1 MLLTTVRRP
10 SGSACLSRAPRLTC
24 SRSLGCARGR
34 RSAFTLLEVLVVVA
48 ILVILATVATIAT
61 TRYIDD
67 AKKAKAQLG
76 CTSISTAIE
85 AYMNSPQ
92 NPGLTDEEKMPQ
104 DISNL
109 YNVPFGGQSFLR
121 NGQSDTIDPWGK
133 PYQFSKQYRQDGT
146 MYILVTTHAPDQSQ
160 TPISQFG
167 IGPNSQP
174 RN

>member
-10 SGSACLSRAPRLTC
+10 SGSARRRA
-24 SRSLGCARGR
+24 
-34 RSAFTLLEVLVVVA
+34 AFTLLEVLVVVA

-61 TRYIDD
+61 ARYLDD

-76 CTSISTAIE
+76 CTSIATAIE

-109 YNVPFGGQSFLR
+109 YQVPFGGQSFLR

-133 PYQFSKQYRQDGT
+133 PYQFAKQYRQDGT
-146 MYILVTTHAPDQSQ
+146 MYILVTTTAPDQSQ

-167 IGPNSQP
+167 IGPNAQP
-174 RN
+174 KN